1 MFVLS
6 GVDELYAF
14 LDENL
19 ANINMIRGN
28 QYKAVV
34 EKEAEA
40 LRKQLITMNTVTED
54 LITLQRS
61 WMYLEN
67 IFVSGEIKRVLSEE
81 SKAFDKI
88 DTFFRALLV

>member
-1 MFVLS
+1 MLS
-6 GVDELYAF
+6 GVDDLYTF

-34 EKEAEA
+34 EKDAEN
-40 LRKQLITMNTVTED
+40 LRKALITMNTVTED
-54 LITLQRS
+54 LLTLQRS

-67 IFVSGEIKRVLSEE
+67 IFSSGEIKRSLQKEDE
-81 SKAFDKI
+81 AFIKI
-88 DTFFRALLV
+88 DLFFK

>member
-1 MFVLS
+1 VLG
-6 GVDELYAF
+6 GVDDLYTF

-34 EKEAEA
+34 EKDAES
-40 LRKQLITMNTVTED
+40 LRKALITMNTVTED
-54 LITLQRS
+54 LLTLQRS

-67 IFVSGEIKRVLSEE
+67 IFSSNEIKR
-81 SKAFDKI
+81 
-88 DTFFRALLV
+88 